1 MRQHTFIGK
10 VPDSDVHI
18 LSFSDGEFKDIPFS
32 FDTVSFDTSSDSLVV
47 KFEYTIWDESTV
59 LTELSKKVFE
69 TELGDFIMEVLKYGA
84 KEGSL
89 GIIRPR
95 DAIAEHIG
103 DQIDNRTN
111 YTFKLNPQ

>member
-84 KEGSL
+84 KEGNL
-89 GIIRPR
+89 GIIRPS
-95 DAIAEHIG
+95 EHIG
-103 DQIDNRTN
+103 DKIDNRTN
-111 YTFKLNPQ
+111 YTFKLNP